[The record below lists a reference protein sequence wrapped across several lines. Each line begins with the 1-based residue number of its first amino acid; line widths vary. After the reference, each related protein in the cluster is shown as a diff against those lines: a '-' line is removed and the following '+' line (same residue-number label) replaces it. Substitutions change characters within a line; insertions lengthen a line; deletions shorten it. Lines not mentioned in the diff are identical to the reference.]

1 MAISKAKPRL
11 KNLDDLFN
19 LNSDNPSEQNASD
32 AETQSHNKQA
42 VSFIAIEN
50 LVPFKNHPFKLYE
63 GERFADMVESVK
75 ANGVIIPVIIRP
87 LNDDKYEILSGHNR
101 VEAAKAA
108 ELETIPAI
116 IQEDLS
122 DDEALLIVT
131 ETNLRQRSFADL
143 SHSEKATT
151 LAVHH
156 EAVKNQGRRTDLINE
171 IENLL
176 KNSVNLRNH
185 EDFDSFSPLGK
196 RLNNVVKLGENY
208 GLSKNSVAR
217 YLRINKLIDE
227 LKKRVDTEEISIR
240 AAVELS
246 YLPEQDQKDL
256 FIIMQENSELK
267 IDMKKAELLREFSE
281 STKLTDETISAIL
294 NGIAIKKRNRASLPV
309 QSIKIKGKI
318 LSKYFKPEQKP
329 EEIEAQIIKA
339 IEFYMA
345 HENAE
350 K

>member
-19 LNSDNPSEQNASD
+19 LNNDNPSEQNASD

-176 KNSVNLRNH
+176 KNSVNLSNL

-256 FIIMQENSELK
+256 FIVMQENSELK